1 MQADRADDGLE
12 RWLGKGIFGIEG
24 AVMND
29 LIKAMARR
37 QHEKFMMLNP
47 MEYYGS
53 IASPGNYK
61 SRYRIS
67 LGMVNPRGARRVLER
82 QIAKAMAKERTK

>member
-1 MQADRADDGLE
+1 
-12 RWLGKGIFGIEG
+12 
-24 AVMND
+24 MND

-53 IASPGNYK
+53 IASSGNYK

-67 LGMVNPRGARRVLER
+67 LGMANPRGARRVLER

>member
-1 MQADRADDGLE
+1 
-12 RWLGKGIFGIEG
+12 
-24 AVMND
+24 MND

-47 MEYYGS
+47 MKYYGS